1 MARAGERVQETSR
14 RHFLSVAASIF
25 LKKKS
30 DSLQSFSSHYNQMQ
44 TMDDKAQL
52 VDKLLQ
58 WLFGQV
64 RGESVRSIFIVFF
77 G

>member
-1 MARAGERVQETSR
+1 MSRAGERVQETGR
-14 RHFLSVAASIF
+14 RHFLSVAATVF

-30 DSLQSFSSHYNQMQ
+30 DSLMSFSTHYNQMQ

-64 RGESVRSIFIVFF
+64 CL
-77 G
+77 

>member
-1 MARAGERVQETSR
+1 MSRAGERVQETSR
-14 RHFLSVAASIF
+14 RHFLSVAANIF

-30 DSLQSFSSHYNQMQ
+30 DSLQSFSSHYNSMQ

-64 RGESVRSIFIVFF
+64 NFLKNFHLFPKI
-77 G
+77 